1 MNFEKIK
8 PYLPYA
14 YVIMPAV
21 AGVIVLILAI
31 VNSYAAVKAFLFIA
45 AILLFVVSGLI
56 YVYIFML
63 GERNRNYFLT
73 DTTTGKNTRIS
84 ELTFSRVN
92 ERMNFFISKRVRAES
107 ELWLDGFLGKRG
119 LFGPNDVF
127 KPLAVYKMLFDLGTR
142 NEDSGWQLFFS
153 MPDADFSR
161 LINGLDNAGDVNM
174 SKRLATIRATTDG
187 TQTTLLAECLTRNM
201 RYIQNRMLLYV
212 KMHISEF
219 NENKN

>member
-14 YVIMPAV
+14 YVIMPAL

-31 VNSYAAVKAFLFIA
+31 VNEYAVVKTFLFIA
-45 AILLFVVSGLI
+45 TVLLFILSGLV
-56 YVYIFML
+56 YVYIFTL

-84 ELTFSRVN
+84 DLTFSRVN
-92 ERMNFFISKRVRAES
+92 ERMNFFISKRVDAES

-119 LFGPNDVF
+119 LFGQDDVF
-127 KPLAVYKMLFDLGTR
+127 KPLAVYKMLFDLGAR
-142 NEDSGWQLFFS
+142 NEESGWKLFFE

-174 SKRLATIRATTDG
+174 SRRLTEIRSVTDG
-187 TQTTLLAECLTRNM
+187 TQINRLAECLTRNM

>member
-8 PYLPYA
+8 SYLPYA
-14 YVIMPAV
+14 YVVMPSV
-21 AGVIVLILAI
+21 AGIIVLILAI
-31 VNSYAAVKAFLFIA
+31 SNQHAVVKAFLFIA
-45 AILLFVVSGLI
+45 TVLLFVLSGFI

-73 DTTTGKNTRIS
+73 DTSTGKNTRVS

-92 ERMNFFISKRVRAES
+92 ERMNFFISKRVDAES

-127 KPLAVYKMLFDLGTR
+127 KPLAVYKMLFDLGAR
-142 NEDSGWQLFFS
+142 NDDAGWKLFFE

-174 SKRLATIRATTDG
+174 SRRLTEIRAVTDG
-187 TQTTLLAECLTRNM
+187 TQTKRLADCLTGNM
-201 RYIQNRMLLYV
+201 RYMQNRMLLYV

-219 NENKN
+219 NENRS

>member
-14 YVIMPAV
+14 YVGMPAV
-21 AGVIVLILAI
+21 GGLIVLILAI
-31 VNSYAAVKAFLFIA
+31 VNRYAVVKTFLFIA
-45 AILLFVVSGLI
+45 AFLLFALAGLI
-56 YVYIFML
+56 YVYIFVL

-73 DTTTGKNTRIS
+73 DTSTGRNMRVGD
-84 ELTFSRVN
+84 LTFSRVN
-92 ERMNFFISKRVRAES
+92 ERMNFFISKRVTAES

-119 LFGPNDVF
+119 LFGQNDVF
-127 KPLAVYKMLFDLGTR
+127 KPLAVYKMLFDLGSK
-142 NEDSGWQLFFS
+142 NEEAGWQLFFD

-174 SKRLATIRATTDG
+174 SRRLSAIRTVTDG
-187 TQTTLLAECLTRNM
+187 TQTARLADCITKNM
-201 RYIQNRMLLYV
+201 RYIQSRMLLYV
-212 KMHISEF
+212 KMHIAEF

>member
-21 AGVIVLILAI
+21 TGVIVLILAI
-31 VNSYAAVKAFLFIA
+31 VNQYAIVKTFLFIA
-45 AILLFVVSGLI
+45 TVLLFILSGLV

-63 GERNRNYFLT
+63 DERNRNYFLT
-73 DTTTGKNTRIS
+73 DTSSGKNMRAS
-84 ELTFSRVN
+84 ELTFSRIN
-92 ERMNFFISKRVRAES
+92 ERMNFFISKRVEAES
-107 ELWLDGFLGKRG
+107 ELWLNGFLGKRG

-127 KPLAVYKMLFDLGTR
+127 KPLAVYKMLFDLGIR
-142 NEDSGWQLFFS
+142 NEDACWQWFFS

-174 SKRLATIRATTDG
+174 SRRLTEIRSVTDG
-187 TQTTLLAECLTRNM
+187 TQTKLLAGCLTRNNK
-201 RYIQNRMLLYV
+201 YIQNRMLLYV

>member
-31 VNSYAAVKAFLFIA
+31 VNQYAVVKTFLFMA
-45 AILLFVVSGLI
+45 TILLFILSGLI

-73 DTTTGKNTRIS
+73 DTSTGKNTRIS
-84 ELTFSRVN
+84 DLTFSRVN
-92 ERMNFFISKRVRAES
+92 ERMNFFISKRVDAES

-119 LFGPNDVF
+119 LFGQNDVF
-127 KPLAVYKMLFDLGTR
+127 KPLAVYKMLFDLGAR
-142 NEDSGWQLFFS
+142 NDDAGWKLFFE

-174 SKRLATIRATTDG
+174 SRRLTEIRAVTDG
-187 TQTTLLAECLTRNM
+187 TQTKRLADCLTGNM
-201 RYIQNRMLLYV
+201 RYMQSRMLLYV

>member
-14 YVIMPAV
+14 YVIMPAL

-31 VNSYAAVKAFLFIA
+31 VNQYAVVKTFLFIA
-45 AILLFVVSGLI
+45 TVLLFILSGLV

-73 DTTTGKNTRIS
+73 DTTTGKNTKIS

-92 ERMNFFISKRVRAES
+92 ERMNFFISKRVDAES

-127 KPLAVYKMLFDLGTR
+127 KPLAVYKMLFDLGAK
-142 NEDSGWQLFFS
+142 NDDSRWELFFK

-187 TQTTLLAECLTRNM
+187 TQTALLADCLTKNM
-201 RYIQNRMLLYV
+201 RYMQNRMLLYV

>member
-14 YVIMPAV
+14 YVIMPSV

-31 VNSYAAVKAFLFIA
+31 ANQYAVVKTFLFIA
-45 AILLFVVSGLI
+45 TILLFLLSGLI

-73 DTTTGKNTRIS
+73 DTSTGKNTRVS

-92 ERMNFFISKRVRAES
+92 ERMNFFISKRVDAES

-127 KPLAVYKMLFDLGTR
+127 KPLAVYKMLFDLGAR
-142 NEDSGWQLFFS
+142 NDDAGWKLFFE

-174 SKRLATIRATTDG
+174 SRRLTEIRAVTDG
-187 TQTTLLAECLTRNM
+187 TQIKRLADCLTGNM
-201 RYIQNRMLLYV
+201 RYMQNRMLLYV

-219 NENKN
+219 NENRS

>member
-1 MNFEKIK
+1 MNFDKIK
-8 PYLPYA
+8 QYLPYA
-14 YVIMPAV
+14 YVIMPAL

-31 VNSYAAVKAFLFIA
+31 VNQYAVVKTFLFIA
-45 AILLFVVSGLI
+45 TVLLFILSGLV

-73 DTTTGKNTRIS
+73 DISTGKNTRVS
-84 ELTFSRVN
+84 DLTFSRVN
-92 ERMNFFISKRVRAES
+92 ERMNFFISKRVDAES

-127 KPLAVYKMLFDLGTR
+127 KPLAVYKMLFDLANR
-142 NEDSGWQLFFS
+142 NDEAGWKLFFD

-174 SKRLATIRATTDG
+174 SRRLTEIRSVTDG
-187 TQTTLLAECLTRNM
+187 TQTKRLADCLTGNM
-201 RYIQNRMLLYV
+201 RYMQNRMLLYV

-219 NENKN
+219 NENRN